1 MVDSSVPLV
10 LYSKPWFPGLLSL
23 YTAWIMGQSDVP
35 TPWQADEAR
44 DGEMGRQSVV
54 VGLPVH

>member
-23 YTAWIMGQSDVP
+23 HTAWNMGQSDVP
-35 TPWQADEAR
+35 NPRQADGAR
-44 DGEMGRQSVV
+44 DGEMGRQSVM